1 MTMIGKSR
9 PVRAAALRLSSA
21 NRCSSPD
28 TSLAGTECL
37 DIFSPAPGD
46 RDVISQALRDSSI
59 ETKIAP
65 RSVRIAVCGG
75 WGAPLSIF
83 GSRVGASAT
92 SLSRSAGC
100 SPNAHRIFLR
110 KPGVV
115 DDPGFDRA
123 AAFDDRQDQ
132 LLYPAENPLVR
143 PRRVGDEMQQRL
155 VLGRDPG
162 RRRHCSNRLPA
173 LARSRAQ
180 KASAIITQWLRPIRM
195 PDHFGQP
202 LNIGREPFLPV
213 LAHLPF
219 PPRPPF

>member
-46 RDVISQALRDSSI
+46 RDVISQVLRDSSI

-65 RSVRIAVCGG
+65 RSVRIAACGD

-83 GSRVGASAT
+83 GSSVGASST

-100 SPNAHRIFLR
+100 SPNAHRIFLW
-110 KPGVV
+110 KAGVV
-115 DDPGFDRA
+115 DDLGFDRA
-123 AAFDDRQDQ
+123 AAFDGRHGQ
-132 LLYPAENPLVR
+132 LLDPAENPLVR
-143 PRRVGDEMQQRL
+143 PRRVGHEMQQRL
-155 VLGRDPG
+155 VLRRAPG
-162 RRRHCSNRLPA
+162 RCRYRRDRLDA
-173 LARSRAQ
+173 LALSRQQQAP
-180 KASAIITQWLRPIRM
+180 AIITQ
-195 PDHFGQP
+195 
-202 LNIGREPFLPV
+202 
-213 LAHLPF
+213 
-219 PPRPPF
+219 